1 MAENNYN
8 IIKPVESLQNI
19 AQMGPVTR
27 RQQRKRRENQQDE
40 HDEPQEQTETE
51 NQSQPIPEPTT
62 NSAQNS
68 LTIDYRA

>member
-27 RQQRKRRENQQDE
+27 RQQRKRRENQPDE
-40 HDEPQEQTETE
+40 HDQSQEQPETE
-51 NQSQPIPEPTT
+51 NQSQPVPDANI
-62 NSAQNS
+62 NSASNS